1 MAPLFAVR
9 ALSVASPTGQAV
21 GTVVVRAAAM
31 IPSARPA
38 ACSAAMAALSSP
50 STRSVTNAEGS
61 VMRTGAW
68 AIPMAGA
75 RSRRLRADNFF
86 MDRST
91 QHGPGWFQ
99 PAPQCRP
106 LRPSAMRAL
115 TVLFL
120 VCGLSCTPA
129 DPAPTGDAPAPDP
142 TITPAM
148 TFHDLSATDIH
159 GVPVQMSRFK
169 GHKVLVVNTASECGY
184 TPQYAQ
190 LEELYRT
197 YKDKGL
203 VVVGFPSNS
212 VGGQEPGSA
221 DEIVAFCERNY
232 GVTFPLMEK
241 VQISRNDPH
250 PVY

>member
-1 MAPLFAVR
+1 
-9 ALSVASPTGQAV
+9 
-21 GTVVVRAAAM
+21 
-31 IPSARPA
+31 
-38 ACSAAMAALSSP
+38 
-50 STRSVTNAEGS
+50 
-61 VMRTGAW
+61 MRT
-68 AIPMAGA
+68 
-75 RSRRLRADNFF
+75 
-86 MDRST
+86 
-91 QHGPGWFQ
+91 
-99 PAPQCRP
+99 
-106 LRPSAMRAL
+106 L

-129 DPAPTGDAPAPDP
+129 DPVPTGDAPAPDP

-212 VGGQEPGSA
+212 FGGQEPGSA

-241 VQISRNDPH
+241 VKISRNDPH
-250 PVY
+250 PVYRWLTSHAENGVMDAEVKWNFHKFTIDEEGRLVGSFPSDVSPLDPAIINWVEGR